1 MKQNIINFWK
11 KYYQNVLFFIISFI
25 IIASIILPKNM
36 NSLDEIWIYDFA
48 KNMAD
53 GLVPYRDFNM
63 VTTPFLPFICS
74 LFLIIFGNELFVMRI
89 LAIFLIT
96 FIFFISYLILKKL
109 NVNKYYI
116 FICLFL
122 FFLIFRDYICID
134 YNFAILAITLF
145 IIYLEIKNYEKNNN
159 YFNSSFLFY
168 FLIGIL
174 CGLCILLKQTTGIF
188 VTIASL
194 FYPILFVKN
203 KIDFK
208 NYLKITAFKIIGII
222 NPLVLLLIYLIANN
236 ALYDF
241 IDYTILG
248 IKTFS
253 NKIPYSNLTSSK
265 EIIIK
270 LFSILIPILILIIG
284 IYLLIKKNKKLFG
297 FYFYSIASLIV
308 IFPISDNIHFLI
320 GITPFIIL
328 LIYFSYNIIN
338 FINNAFK
345 NRFLN
350 AIDNKN
356 NKNNKNDKNNINN
369 INNINSI
376 NKSNNIIRKIYLFF
390 VTFLQ
395 CIIFMVILIYFITS
409 ILFIKDYTIDN
420 NKNHNIKHY
429 SLIPISEQLLEK
441 INILDNYIISE
452 KNNVYI
458 LDAEASIYMIS
469 LDRYYKDFNF
479 FLKGNIG
486 SKGEDGLIEK
496 IKNLN
501 KGEKILIK
509 NNKYSKNWQTPL
521 TVINYIENNL
531 TKINEINI
539 FDVYEVK

>member
-1 MKQNIINFWK
+1 MKQDIINFWK

-63 VTTPFLPFICS
+63 VTTPLLPFICS
-74 LFLIIFGNELFVMRI
+74 LFLIVFGNQLFVMRI

-116 FICLFL
+116 YICLFL
-122 FFLIFRDYICID
+122 FFLIFKDYICID

-145 IIYLEIKNYEKNNN
+145 VIYLEIKNYEKYNN

-168 FLIGIL
+168 FIIGLL
-174 CGLCILLKQTTGIF
+174 CGSCILLKQTTGVFI
-188 VTIASL
+188 TIASL

-222 NPLVLLLIYLIANN
+222 IPLVLLLIYLIANN

-241 IDYTILG
+241 FDYTILG

-253 NKIPYSNLTSSK
+253 NKLPYSKLTSSK

-270 LFSILIPILILIIG
+270 LFSILIPIFILIFG

-338 FINNAFK
+338 FIINNLK
-345 NRFLN
+345 NRF
-350 AIDNKN
+350 N
-356 NKNNKNDKNNINN
+356 NVENTNNNQ
-369 INNINSI
+369 NINSI
-376 NKSNNIIRKIYLFF
+376 NKSNNIFRKIYLFF
-390 VTFLQ
+390 IEFLRG
-395 CIIFMVILIYFITS
+395 IIFMVILIYFITS
-409 ILFIKDYTIDN
+409 IIFIKDYIIDN
-420 NKNHNIKHY
+420 NKNHNVKHY
-429 SLIPISEQLLEK
+429 SLIPIPEQLLEK

-509 NNKYSKNWQTPL
+509 NNKSSKNWQTPL

-539 FDVYEVK
+539 FDVYEIK